1 MKANENKRHLSRGR
15 RAFIYVTAVITV
27 SFLLS
32 LFLMF
37 LVNDAF
43 SLTANVG
50 TTEIVITEDTGV
62 YGASKALKDVGLI
75 DSRLWFTLYSRLR
88 GKHITVKAG
97 NYKISNT
104 GGFDG
109 ILSTFNSTK

>member
-1 MKANENKRHLSRGR
+1 MSKNKRPLSRGK

-43 SLTANVG
+43 SLTATSG
-50 TTEIVITEDTGV
+50 TTEVLITEDTGV
-62 YGASKALKDVGLI
+62 YGASKVLKDKGLI

-88 GKHITVKAG
+88 GKYGTVNAG
-97 NYKISNT
+97 SYKISNT

-109 ILSTFNSTK
+109 ILSAFNSAK